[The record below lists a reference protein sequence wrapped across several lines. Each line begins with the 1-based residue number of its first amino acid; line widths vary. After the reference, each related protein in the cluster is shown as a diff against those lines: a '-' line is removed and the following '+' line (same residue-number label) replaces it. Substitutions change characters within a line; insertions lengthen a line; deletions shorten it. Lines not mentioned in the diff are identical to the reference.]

1 MENFP
6 ELDKILGRTKSG
18 RSILISISIVIIILV
33 LSIII
38 FLLLTG
44 YISFKNPTAFEN
56 P

>member
-18 RSILISISIVIIILV
+18 RSIFINIAIILIV
-33 LSIII
+33 LAVSTII

-44 YISFKNPTAFEN
+44 YISFRSPTEFQ